1 MLFGHSG
8 PMVFYAIEP
17 KGPAAQLREKLL
29 QDTSQIA
36 LKDSVPFFTKM
47 LDNVGY
53 TDVLWSILPFQSNL
67 CGILMERC

>member
-1 MLFGHSG
+1 MVLFGHSG

-53 TDVLWSILPFQSNL
+53 TDVL
-67 CGILMERC
+67 

>member
-8 PMVFYAIEP
+8 PVVVYAIEP

-36 LKDSVPFFTKM
+36 LKDSVPVFTKM

-53 TDVLWSILPFQSNL
+53 TDVL
-67 CGILMERC
+67 